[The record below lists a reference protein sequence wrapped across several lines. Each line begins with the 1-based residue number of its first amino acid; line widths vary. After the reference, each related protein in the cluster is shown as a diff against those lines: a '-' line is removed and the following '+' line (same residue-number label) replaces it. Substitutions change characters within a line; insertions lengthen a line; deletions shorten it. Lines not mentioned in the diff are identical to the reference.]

1 MTEIILFVVLFWI
14 MVTIVGL
21 VLNMLQ
27 VMWPFAL
34 GFCASKWY
42 FHWRYKDIKPGEWLR
57 VWKPHKGIARV
68 VYLGRSNDGT
78 IRYWFDGSNI
88 VPQGVRRD
96 DWLWDSA
103 YEVNDWEQVFH
114 LRGFQAM
121 GTKWPEFWETEIRHT
136 FDRYGD
142 KPSQDRVKDVHET
155 DWDKI
160 TWSP

>member
-1 MTEIILFVVLFWI
+1 MTEIILFVVLLWI

-34 GFCASKWY
+34 GFCLSKWY
-42 FHWRYKDIKPGEWLR
+42 FHWRYKNIKSGEWLR
-57 VWKPHKGIARV
+57 VWKPLSGFTRV
-68 VYLGRSNDGT
+68 VYLGSSNDGT
-78 IRYWFDGSNI
+78 VRYWFDGSNI

-96 DWLWDSA
+96 DWLWDRS

-121 GTKWPEFWETEIRHT
+121 GTKWPEFWETHIRHT
-136 FDRYGD
+136 FDRYT
-142 KPSQDRVKDVHET
+142 DRLSKERVRDVHKT